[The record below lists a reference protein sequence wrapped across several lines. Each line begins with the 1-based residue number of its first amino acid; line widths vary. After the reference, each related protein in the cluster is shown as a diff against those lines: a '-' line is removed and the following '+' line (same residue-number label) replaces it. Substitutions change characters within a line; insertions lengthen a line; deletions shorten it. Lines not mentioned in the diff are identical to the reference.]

1 MTMIESAGKMIKIDD
16 DGFLVEFTD
25 WSDDVARKLA
35 AREGIRPLTDE
46 QMEIIKF
53 LRDYFIKFKSFPILN
68 YVCKNIHQPREC
80 VNEQFINP
88 EIAWKLAG
96 LPKPSGVHFVTV
108 DGQHYRMEECC

>member
-1 MTMIESAGKMIKIDD
+1 MTMIESAGKMLKIDD

-35 AREGIRPLTDE
+35 AREGITPLTDE